1 MLTIMMTIM
10 MTIVMERM
18 RIISFLV
25 FIAKSLQ
32 INENVIMARI
42 VTNHHHGDDHND
54 HIVTIIIF
62 PPAPLIDQSPVG
74 SGSGRFQNR
83 QQANHIS

>member
-1 MLTIMMTIM
+1 MLTIMMT

-62 PPAPLIDQSPVG
+62 PPTPLIDQSPVG